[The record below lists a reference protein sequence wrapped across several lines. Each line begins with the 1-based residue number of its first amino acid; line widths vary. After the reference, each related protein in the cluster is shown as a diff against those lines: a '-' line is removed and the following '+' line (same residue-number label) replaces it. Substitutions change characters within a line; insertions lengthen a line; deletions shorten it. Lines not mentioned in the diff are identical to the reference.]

1 MYIMHDLYLLSRC
14 GPLITHW
21 CMRYEAKHSFF
32 KHLANIVRNF
42 KNIPKTLAARHP
54 HYMCY
59 QMLESEKYLRHQDT
73 CTGSQCTYIQV
84 QVALFI
90 LLTASSISIEDFEF
104 SEEITHSL
112 PELSLDTK
120 LWRLEMLNHKLL

>member
-1 MYIMHDLYLLSRC
+1 MIIVATSSNHIHRAFTGRCAILLKPGLNC
-14 GPLITHW
+14 T
-21 CMRYEAKHSFF
+21 E
-32 KHLANIVRNF
+32 
-42 KNIPKTLAARHP
+42 IPKTLAARHQ

-120 LWRLEMLNHKLL
+120 LWRLEMLNHKLLL